1 VKDCSFTVNDDFPE
15 AEFNAPYFL
24 AHIGLFEVR
33 GISISGCTFTDT
45 RTTPINLPG
54 NVLAGSGIH
63 SVNAQYSVRGSA
75 FEGMLFGVNANNIS
89 SLHTF
94 SVRESTFRD
103 NYVGA
108 SARGVDAFT
117 VAEND
122 FFVGGF
128 SRAVSGLDHVY
139 RPSGLFID
147 YSSEFQVQENNF
159 AGQGS
164 AAEKIG
170 ICAQN
175 TNLTL
180 VGEQALGDYNEII
193 GNAFNGLQFGNLA
206 NGQNRESFT
215 GVGLTY
221 LCNRNAETAGNA
233 TDFAVAEGS
242 IAERQRSQDNR
253 AAGNTFTP
261 GLALPDCATDFPYE
275 HISNEGE
282 LIRYF
287 YNQTAPAS
295 DKPICF
301 PAATVQTI
309 PDQANTC
316 ILDAPSEEIPDK
328 DLADLQ
334 EKVLET
340 RGDFLTA
347 YEAYLNLLDGGDS
360 GELLNK
366 VEGIT
371 LLNRGARLNEL
382 YNTSP
387 YLSAQVLQEVINQ
400 PLLSSAHKTEVLK
413 RNPESLRKAE
423 TWKQVLDHGGFSGVE
438 MDTLRAAFA
447 RTTPRDS
454 VEQVLGSKQAIL
466 HLGANQLIRH
476 YLVDTSAWQ
485 LDSIRF
491 WTIAKWSAPAAYRAV
506 DTYLVAGDT
515 TAARAALQSM
525 ETNFGLDPAQEQ
537 EHELMKTLK
546 EVDIARISQGK
557 GWHELGEAELK
568 ALEDIAYYGNT
579 GAGVRAQNILNAFY
593 GAGYYH
599 EPILPTGL
607 QALSTAG
614 SNRPETTKAPKVPAQ
629 VQAFPNPARQ
639 SVTFR
644 CTLPEGTEQ
653 AELSIQD
660 VNGQTIA
667 VLPIVEGQ
675 ATASWD
681 SRPYP
686 AGLYFYTLHL
696 PNHRLATQKLVIL
709 R

>member
-1 VKDCSFTVNDDFPE
+1 
-15 AEFNAPYFL
+15 
-24 AHIGLFEVR
+24 
-33 GISISGCTFTDT
+33 
-45 RTTPINLPG
+45 
-54 NVLAGSGIH
+54 
-63 SVNAQYSVRGSA
+63 
-75 FEGMLFGVNANNIS
+75 
-89 SLHTF
+89 
-94 SVRESTFRD
+94 
-103 NYVGA
+103 
-108 SARGVDAFT
+108 
-117 VAEND
+117 
-122 FFVGGF
+122 VGGF
-128 SRAVSGLDHVY
+128 SRAVSGVNNIQAH
-139 RPSGLFID
+139 SGLFID

-180 VGEQALGDYNEII
+180 IGNQALGEYNEIV
-193 GNAFNGLQFGNLA
+193 GNTFDGLQFANLA
-206 NGQNRESFT
+206 NGQNREIFT
-215 GVGLTY
+215 GKGLTY
-221 LCNRNAETAGNA
+221 LCNRNAETAANA
-233 TDFAVAEGS
+233 TDFAVVEGS
-242 IAERQRSQDNR
+242 IAELQRSPFEE
-253 AAGNTFTP
+253 AVGNTFTP
-261 GLALPDCATDFPYE
+261 TPASGCSTGFPYE
-275 HISNEGE
+275 HLSNGGSPF
-282 LIRYF
+282 RYF
-287 YNQTAPAS
+287 YNPLSANAEEEPF
-295 DKPICF
+295 CF
-301 PAATVQTI
+301 PAATVVKIQDI
-309 PDQANTC
+309 ENEC
-316 ILDAPSEEIPDK
+316 NLDVPSEEIPDK

-371 LLNRGARLNEL
+371 LLNRGTRLNEL

-423 TWKQVLDHGGFSGVE
+423 TWEQVLDYGGFSGVE

>member
-1 VKDCSFTVNDDFPE
+1 
-15 AEFNAPYFL
+15 
-24 AHIGLFEVR
+24 
-33 GISISGCTFTDT
+33 
-45 RTTPINLPG
+45 
-54 NVLAGSGIH
+54 
-63 SVNAQYSVRGSA
+63 
-75 FEGMLFGVNANNIS
+75 
-89 SLHTF
+89 
-94 SVRESTFRD
+94 
-103 NYVGA
+103 
-108 SARGVDAFT
+108 
-117 VAEND
+117 
-122 FFVGGF
+122 
-128 SRAVSGLDHVY
+128 
-139 RPSGLFID
+139 
-147 YSSEFQVQENNF
+147 
-159 AGQGS
+159 
-164 AAEKIG
+164 
-170 ICAQN
+170 
-175 TNLTL
+175 
-180 VGEQALGDYNEII
+180 
-193 GNAFNGLQFGNLA
+193 LA
-206 NGQNRESFT
+206 NGQNNNIAFNT
-215 GVGLTY
+215 GLTY

-233 TDFAVAEGS
+233 TDFAVVEGS
-242 IAERQRSQDNR
+242 IAELQRSQDNR

-261 GLALPDCATDFPYE
+261 TPASGCSTGFPYE
-275 HISNEGE
+275 HLSNGGSPF
-282 LIRYF
+282 RYF
-287 YNQTAPAS
+287 YNPLSANAEEEPF
-295 DKPICF
+295 CF
-301 PAATVQTI
+301 PAATVVKIQDI
-309 PDQANTC
+309 ENEC
-316 ILDAPSEEIPDK
+316 NLDAPSEEVPDK

-360 GELLNK
+360 GELFNK

-371 LLNRGARLNEL
+371 LLNRGTRLNEL

-423 TWKQVLDHGGFSGVE
+423 TREQVLDYGGFSGVE
-438 MDTLRAAFA
+438 MDTLRAARA

-454 VEQVLGSKQAIL
+454 VEQALGSKQAIL
-466 HLGANQLIRH
+466 HLGANRLIRH

-491 WTIAKWSAPAAYRAV
+491 WTTAKWSAPAAYRAV
-506 DTYLVAGDT
+506 DTYLATGDT

-525 ETNFGLDPAQEQ
+525 ETDFGLDPAQEQ

-568 ALEDIAYYGNT
+568 ALEDIAYYGST

-593 GAGYYH
+593 GAGHYH
-599 EPILPTGL
+599 EPILPTGI
-607 QALSTAG
+607 QALSTPG
-614 SNRPETTKAPKVPAQ
+614 SNRPETRKAHQVPAQ

-644 CTLPEGTEQ
+644 YTLPEGIEQ

-667 VLPIVEGQ
+667 VLPVVEGQ